1 MTQNPTYE
9 ALEQRIIELEKEV
22 AEFKKTEDVLRD
34 SDIKWHSLV
43 KNSPDFIIIVDSEGT
58 IQFINR
64 VLPGFVMEEV
74 IGRALYDLQSPDSQK
89 RHKKVLKQ
97 VFRTGKMKTLETT
110 DNCLDD
116 GVVTWYETRII
127 PIKKEKQVVYAMLI
141 AKDITARKQAEE
153 TLQASESRYHSVF
166 ENTGTATVI
175 IEEDMTISMA
185 NAEYEKLSGYSKE
198 EIEDKMKWTEFFV
211 EDDLGKLQKPH
222 HLRRLD
228 PIATSRNHEVRFID
242 KYGQV
247 KNIFLA
253 VSSISGS
260 KKRVASLLDVTEYRR
275 INKALQESEGKYR
288 LLADNVSD
296 IIWTTDMNLRYTYVS
311 PSFTS
316 LRGYDV
322 EEIMGQTV
330 EMILTPASLDIA
342 NKAFKEELAIES
354 KEQKDLSRSRTLEL
368 EHICKDG
375 STVWTEV
382 KMTFLRDSGGRPV
395 GILGVTRDISERKQ
409 LEKALRESERRLTDI
424 INFLPDAT
432 FAVDHKGKVIAWNRA
447 IEEMTGVKTEDMLDK
462 GDYEYALPFYGV
474 RRPMLI
480 DLILFPDEIAE
491 KKYFFAHK
499 EKDVLIAEGAAPSI
513 KGEKRYL
520 WGKASPIYD
529 HSGNVVGAI
538 ESIRDV
544 TKRKKDEY
552 ALRES
557 KKQLR
562 FLSSQLLTIQED
574 ERKRVAQELHDS
586 IGQILT
592 TVKFGLESAVN
603 LMGQDTTLHDVKAL
617 ESLIPITQN
626 GIEEV
631 RRICADLWPSILDDL
646 GILAAISSFCRE
658 FQKICSDIHIDKE
671 IDIQEHDVPNDLKI
685 VIYRSLQE
693 SVNNIAKHS
702 NADRVR
708 CSLRKTEGI
717 IELTI
722 EDNGKGF
729 EMKDILYENG
739 SRRGLGLVSM
749 KERVEHSG
757 GTFYIKSIIGGGT
770 TVYATWRVE
779 E

>member
-9 ALEQRIIELEKEV
+9 ELEQRIMELEKEV
-22 AEFKKTEDVLRD
+22 AEHKKTEDVLRD
-34 SDIKWHSLV
+34 SEIKWHSLV
-43 KNSPDFIIIVDSEGT
+43 KNSPDFIIIVDSKGT

-64 VLPGFVMEEV
+64 VLPGFVMEEM
-74 IGRALYDLQSPDSQK
+74 IGRAFYDFQSPDSHK
-89 RHKKVLKQ
+89 RHKKLLKQ
-97 VFRTGKMKTLETT
+97 VFQTGKMETLEITG
-110 DNCLDD
+110 NGSDD
-116 GVVTWYETRII
+116 GVAWYETRII
-127 PIKKEKQVVYAMLI
+127 PIKKEKQVVYAILI

-153 TLQASESRYHSVF
+153 TLQASESRYRSVF

-175 IEEDMTISMA
+175 IEEDMTICMA
-185 NAEYEKLSGYSKE
+185 NAGYEKLSGYSKE
-198 EIEDKMKWTEFFV
+198 EIEDKMKWTEFV
-211 EDDLGKLQKPH
+211 IEGDLEKMKEYH
-222 HLRRLD
+222 RLRRLD
-228 PIATSRNHEVRFID
+228 PNAVPKNYESMFID
-242 KYGQV
+242 KCGQV
-247 KNIFLA
+247 KDIFLTIA
-253 VSSISGS
+253 SISGS
-260 KKRVASLLDVTEYRR
+260 KKSVASLLDITEDKRVD
-275 INKALQESEGKYR
+275 KALQESEEKYR

-311 PSFTS
+311 PSVTH
-316 LRGYDV
+316 LRGYSV

-330 EMILTPASLDIA
+330 EMILTPASLGIA
-342 NKAFKEELAIES
+342 NKILAEELAIES
-354 KEQKDLSRSRTLEL
+354 KAQKDLSRSRMLAL
-368 EHICKDG
+368 EHTCKNG

-382 KMTFLRDSGGRPV
+382 KMTFLRDPEDRPV
-395 GILGVTRDISERKQ
+395 GILGVTRDISERKH
-409 LEKALRESERRLTDI
+409 LEDALRESERRLTDI

-432 FAVDHKGKVIAWNRA
+432 FAVNHKGKVIAWNRA
-447 IEEMTGVKTEDMLDK
+447 IEEMTGVKAEDMLDK

-480 DLILFPDEIAE
+480 DLILFPDETTE

-499 EKDVLIAEGAAPSI
+499 EKDVLIAEGAVPSI
-513 KGEKRYL
+513 KGQKKYL

-538 ESIRDV
+538 ESVRDV
-544 TKRKKDEY
+544 TERKKAEY

-557 KKQLR
+557 EEQLR
-562 FLSSQLLTIQED
+562 FLSSQLLTAQED
-574 ERKRVAQELHDS
+574 ERKRIAQDLHDS

-603 LMGQDTTLHDVKAL
+603 LMSQDTTLHDVKAL
-617 ESLIPITQN
+617 EPLIPITQN

-631 RRICADLWPSILDDL
+631 RRICTDLWPSILDDL

-658 FQKICSDIHIDKE
+658 FQKICSDIHIEKE
-671 IDIQEHDVPNDLKI
+671 IDIQEHDVPDDLKI
-685 VIYRSLQE
+685 VIYRILQE

-729 EMKDILYENG
+729 NMKDILYENG
-739 SRRGLGLVSM
+739 SRRGLGLASM
-749 KERVEHSG
+749 KERTGLSG
-757 GTFYIKSIIGGGT
+757 GSFDIESSRQVGT
-770 TVYATWRVE
+770 TVRASWRVE

>member
-1 MTQNPTYE
+1 MTQNSTYE
-9 ALEQRIIELEKEV
+9 ELEQRIMELEKEV
-22 AEFKKTEDVLRD
+22 AEHKKTEDVLRD

-43 KNSPDFIIIVDSEGT
+43 KNSPDFIIIVDGRGT

-64 VLPGFVMEEV
+64 ALPGFVMEEV
-74 IGRALYDLQSPDSQK
+74 IRRALYDFQSPDSHK
-89 RHKKVLKQ
+89 RHKKLLKQ
-97 VFRTGKMKTLETT
+97 VFQTGKMETLETT
-110 DNCLDD
+110 GNGSDNR
-116 GVVTWYETRII
+116 VAWYETRII
-127 PIKKEKQVVYAMLI
+127 PIKKENQVVYAMLI

-153 TLQASESRYHSVF
+153 TLQASESRYRSVF

-185 NAEYEKLSGYSKE
+185 NAGYEKLSGYSKE
-198 EIEDKMKWTEFFV
+198 EIKDKMKWAEFFA
-211 EDDLGKLQKPH
+211 EDDLERMKESH
-222 HLRRLD
+222 RLRRLD
-228 PIATSRNHEVRFID
+228 PNAAPRNYESMFID
-242 KYGQV
+242 KCGQV
-247 KNIFLA
+247 KDVFLTIA
-253 VSSISGS
+253 SISGT
-260 KKRVASLLDVTEYRR
+260 KKSVASLLDITEHKRVD
-275 INKALQESEGKYR
+275 KALQESEEKYR

-311 PSFTS
+311 PSVTR
-316 LRGYDV
+316 LRGYSV

-330 EMILTPASLDIA
+330 GMVLTPASLDVA
-342 NKAFKEELAIES
+342 NKTLAEELSIERM
-354 KEQKDLSRSRTLEL
+354 EQKDLLRSRTLDL

-382 KMTFLRDSGGRPV
+382 KMTFLRDTEGWPL

-409 LEKALRESERRLTDI
+409 LEDALRESERRLADI

-432 FAVDHKGKVIAWNRA
+432 FAVDHEGKVIAWNRA
-447 IEEMTGVKTEDMLDK
+447 IERMTGVKAEDMLDK

-480 DLILFPDEIAE
+480 DLVLFPDETTE

-499 EKDVLIAEGAAPSI
+499 EKDVLIAETVTLSV
-513 KGEKRYL
+513 KGQKKYL

-538 ESIRDV
+538 ESVRDI
-544 TKRKKDEY
+544 TERKKAEN

-557 KKQLR
+557 EEQLR
-562 FLSSQLLTIQED
+562 FLSSQLLTVQED
-574 ERKRVAQELHDS
+574 ERKRIAQELHDS

-631 RRICADLWPSILDDL
+631 RRICTDLWPSILDDL
-646 GILAAISSFCRE
+646 GILAAISSFCLE

-671 IDIQEHDVPNDLKI
+671 IDIQEHDVPDDLKI
-685 VIYRSLQE
+685 VIYRILQE

-702 NADRVR
+702 NADHVC

-729 EMKDILYENG
+729 DMKDILYENG
-739 SRRGLGLVSM
+739 FRRGLGLVSM

-757 GTFYIKSIIGGGT
+757 GTFYIKSIIGAGT
-770 TVYATWRVE
+770 TVHASWRVE